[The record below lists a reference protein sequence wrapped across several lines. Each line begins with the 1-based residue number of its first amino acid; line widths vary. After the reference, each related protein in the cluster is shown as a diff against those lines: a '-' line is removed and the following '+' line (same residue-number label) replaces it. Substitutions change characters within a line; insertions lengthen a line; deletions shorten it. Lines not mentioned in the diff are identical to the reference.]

1 MIYNLYLNSA
11 QYLQT
16 NDPSNVA
23 HRVYGIDWSFLPE
36 HSHYKVKFNFLTK
49 SNSTTPYTY
58 ANIYMV
64 GSNSIGPLSLVY
76 AGGKTVSKQSSSIL
90 GLLRVQQ
97 GNVSTTYSYDSTIL
111 ALSTDNPQ
119 FCMLSRP
126 SNTFLEINL
135 WKNTPG
141 TLATEITTDY
151 ILNLSFE
158 EIK

>member
-1 MIYNLYLNSA
+1 MIYNLYLNST
-11 QYLQT
+11 QYFST
-16 NDPSNVA
+16 NDASNSA
-23 HRVYGIDWSFLPE
+23 HRVYGVDWSFLPE
-36 HSHYKVKFNFLTK
+36 YKHYKVKFNFLSK

-76 AGGKTVSKQSSSIL
+76 AGGKTVSKQNSSIL

-97 GNVSTTYSYDSTIL
+97 GNVSATYANDSAII

-126 SNTFLEINL
+126 SNNLLEINL